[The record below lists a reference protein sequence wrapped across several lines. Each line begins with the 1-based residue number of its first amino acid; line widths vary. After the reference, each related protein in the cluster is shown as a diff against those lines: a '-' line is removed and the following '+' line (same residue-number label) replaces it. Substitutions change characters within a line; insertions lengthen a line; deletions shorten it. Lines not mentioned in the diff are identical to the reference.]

1 MKKLLVLSALLGLL
15 VLPVFADHVSIDFGG
30 DDTYGFISDFGSGVA
45 EKLDLTWDV
54 IVGIDDYNS
63 FTWSTAGLTGGFTAL
78 DKALVTTDLGMWLGL
93 PVGWKVMWGY
103 DDPANNMFQ
112 SVSGY
117 ANEEINDFSP
127 DMYWGLA
134 NMLSF
139 GMIDLHVAFDPDVEN
154 GGSLLAGLAFNEPVD
169 GLNAEVYYFQNQSS
183 SDVFDQG
190 LITFDAGYSTEVS
203 GIGLDAGAAFLYN
216 LADTGDAWGYG
227 IGLAAAVSMFDITLG
242 LDGNESDALNALTAT
257 VDAAPFDMASVYAGL
272 KLSFSDTDDPTTT
285 TTDETEAFQGADI
298 GVNAHVGAVE
308 CYLGYLITSEDA
320 GDYNA
325 PVTLQDGGIYV
336 KFDVNY

>member
-15 VLPVFADHVSIDFGG
+15 ALPVFADHVSIDFGG
-30 DDTYGFISDFGSGVA
+30 DNTYGFISDFGTGVA
-45 EKLDLTWDV
+45 EQLDLTWDV

-63 FTWSTAGLTGGFTAL
+63 FTWSTAGLTTGFTAL

-93 PVGWKVMWGY
+93 PVGWKVMWGF

-112 SVSGY
+112 SISGY
-117 ANEEINDFSP
+117 ANEEINDFSVSN
-127 DMYWGLA
+127 YWGLA

-139 GMIDLHVAFDPDVEN
+139 GFVDVHVAFDPNVEN
-154 GGSLLAGLAFNEPVD
+154 GGSLLAGLAIKEPVE

-190 LITFDAGYSTEVS
+190 LITVDAGYSTEVS

-227 IGLAAAVSMFDITLG
+227 IGLAAAVSMFDVTLG
-242 LDGNESDALNALTAT
+242 LDGNETDALSGLTAT
-257 VDAAPFDMASVYAGL
+257 VDVAPIDMATIYAGME
-272 KLSFSDTDDPTTT
+272 LSFADASA
-285 TTDETEAFQGADI
+285 ETFQNADL
-298 GVNAHVGAVE
+298 GVNAHVGAIDV
-308 CYLGYLITSEDA
+308 YLGYLILNEGT
-320 GDYNA
+320 GKYNA
-325 PVTLQDGGIYV
+325 TTPTAAVPDGGFYV